1 MKVLFIH
8 NTLPEYRISFF
19 QKLSELVE
27 LDILVT
33 DKGLATK
40 VYGLSFDNSLNLN
53 VRYIDKISDIK
64 ATLLKRSYDLV
75 VLPPVDTPYQWLC
88 AWVAYKTCKY
98 RKIKFVYWTEK
109 WVPSKAL
116 QPFGKLIK
124 NYIQSM
130 MIGFFAKKANHC
142 IAAGSQSAQYLKE
155 IGVNAQQVSI
165 AYDSST
171 SPVVKKITNI
181 RDKYGIEPNKKIILF
196 LGRIVERKG
205 CDDLITAFSQI
216 KHHVPNVVLLIC
228 GEGPQQRFC
237 QDIAKQV
244 DSKNIIF
251 AGKIEPVDRAEYYK
265 QSDVFVLPSYSLG
278 GVIEAWGLTVNEALE
293 QGTPVVATTAVGA
306 AYDLTDGKCCL
317 MVEEHSVCK
326 LADAIIG
333 VLKSNDLKFL
343 CQQRYLTYSVNNM
356 AISFSLAFKET
367 L

>member
-19 QKLSELVE
+19 QKLSEKVD

-40 VYGLSFDNSLNLN
+40 VYGLSFKDNLSLNVKYL
-53 VRYIDKISDIK
+53 DKISDI
-64 ATLLKRSYDLV
+64 LKVLIAGKYDLV
-75 VLPPVDTPYQWLC
+75 VLPPVDTPFQWIC
-88 AWVAYKTCKY
+88 AWKAYKVCKKK
-98 RKIKFVYWTEK
+98 KIKFVYWTEK
-109 WVPSKAL
+109 WVPSKEQ
-116 QPFGKLIK
+116 QPFAKLIK

-130 MIGFFAKKANHC
+130 MIGFFAKRANRC
-142 IAAGSQSAQYLKE
+142 IAAGSQSAQYLKM

-171 SPVVKKITNI
+171 SPVVNKTSDI
-181 RDKYGIEPNKKIILF
+181 REKYGIEPQKKIILY

-205 CDDLITAFSQI
+205 CDDLITAFCQV
-216 KHHVPNVVLLIC
+216 KHHYPNVALLIC
-228 GEGPQQRFC
+228 GEGPQQTFC

-244 DSKNIIF
+244 DSQDIIF
-251 AGKIEPVDRAEYYK
+251 AGKIEPADRAEYYK
-265 QSDVFVLPSYSLG
+265 QSNVFVLPSYSLG

-293 QGTPVVATTAVGA
+293 QGTPVVTTTAVGA
-306 AYDLTDGKCCL
+306 AYDLADGKCCL

-326 LADAIIG
+326 LADAIID
-333 VLKSNDLKFL
+333 VLKSNDLKSL
-343 CQQRYLTYSVNNM
+343 CQQRYLAFSVNNM
-356 AISFSLAFKET
+356 ASSFNQAFEET

>member
-8 NTLPEYRISFF
+8 NALPEYRISFF
-19 QKLSELVE
+19 QKLSELVD

-40 VYGLSFDNSLNLN
+40 VYGLSFKNNLSLKVNYL
-53 VRYIDKISDIK
+53 DKISGIK
-64 ATLLKRSYDLV
+64 VTLLKKKYDLV
-75 VLPPVDTPYQWLC
+75 VLPPVDTPFQWLC
-88 AWVAYKTCKY
+88 AWIAYKACKA

-109 WVPSKAL
+109 WVPSKAQ

-124 NYIQSM
+124 NYIQSF

-142 IAAGSQSAQYLKE
+142 IAAGSKSAQYLKN
-155 IGVNAQQVSI
+155 IGVRDKKVAI

-171 SPVVKKITNI
+171 SPVVKEVTDI
-181 RDKYGIEPNKKIILF
+181 RKRYGIEPQKKIILY

-205 CDDLITAFSQI
+205 CDDLITAFCKV
-216 KHHVPNVVLLIC
+216 KHHNSNVTLLIC
-228 GEGPQQRFC
+228 GDGPQLTFC

-244 DSKNIIF
+244 DSKDIIF

-306 AYDLTDGKCCL
+306 AYDLADDKCCL

-326 LADAIIG
+326 LADAIID
-333 VLKSNDLKFL
+333 VLKSDGLKSL
-343 CQQRYLTYSVNNM
+343 CQQRYLTFSVNNM
-356 AISFSLAFKET
+356 AASFSQAFKET
-367 L
+367 I